1 MSDKKSSLNPDWGTP
16 AKVEMLADQL
26 QKDENV
32 RAADRALVDA
42 LANGSP
48 PWSADEAQK
57 FQIQLNINWL
67 ELTTKLQ
74 GAIGQIN
81 NAFIPNGNYFSCF
94 SESGNVTKKDKWGAT
109 FTKEINKILKKGKS
123 GKRNHFTLRSRNAS
137 VALHGVGALL
147 WTNSTRLLPKFV
159 PLEDLLIPTNT
170 LLDFSTNLTEFFV
183 NLYLTPGE
191 LFRMACT
198 GKKDP
203 GWNQTAVHKV
213 LSDMK
218 DEANTPYFSQS
229 ISQWTERPEALQELW
244 KQNQGFLECA
254 AVPKARLRAFY
265 YQKVDDQKWYRKI
278 ILRDSTPSLEKG
290 QEFIYDGPTAFSD
303 DIDNIIQCQF
313 GDNSLIAPLQFHSV
327 RGIGTLLYGPCF
339 TSNRLRCQF
348 IQHTFVNLLTFWR
361 ITDPVDRDRLK
372 AILLL
377 QHGIIPEGASVV
389 PNNERHQIDP
399 RLVEFSMA
407 QLRQNIGE
415 NSSSYTPSADTG
427 TRKERTAFEV
437 KAQLQSSSAM
447 VSNVLSMMYQQ
458 EIYLYEELVR
468 RALLPNTDDPTA
480 KRFQE
485 ACLKA
490 GIPQKLMVPDNWR
503 IVPER
508 VLGAGDG
515 MLAQA
520 QADALMSQRQTFE
533 PESQR
538 KIQRLW
544 TSTLLDDPERAQEL
558 VPEAPDQSTSGTRA
572 AEDLYGTLMRGIA
585 VPMRKGID
593 YVGYCAA
600 LLQMMEVEISSTMQ
614 QGEDAMGTPE
624 QLKGFVTVAQSI
636 EQNIQFL
643 SQNEENKPIVK
654 QLQDKLT
661 ALLNEVK
668 GIAQRQAQ
676 AAGAQQQQPDP
687 EAMAKAQ
694 TMTMLAQVKAT
705 ISQATAAQKMQLKQ
719 QQFDQKQRQ
728 QAAKHEQDLTS
739 KGAQLGA
746 SLATQRAQTE
756 QELAANRALTTSELM
771 AKGARTGADVAA
783 VKIKAK
789 AKPANGGGE

>member
-1 MSDKKSSLNPDWGTP
+1 MVCDQMQRD
-16 AKVEMLADQL
+16 EM
-26 QKDENV
+26 V
-32 RAADRALVDA
+32 RAADRALIDG

-48 PWSADEAQK
+48 PWTADEAQK
-57 FQIQLNINWL
+57 YSIQVNVNWL
-67 ELTTKLQ
+67 ELTRKLQ
-74 GAIGQIN
+74 DAIGQIN
-81 NAFIPNGNYFSCF
+81 GAFIPSGNYFTAH
-94 SESGNVTKKDKWGAT
+94 SESGSVTKKDRWGQT
-109 FTKEINKILKKGKS
+109 FTKEINFILKKRGS
-123 GKRNHFTLRSRNAS
+123 GKRFHYLLRSRNAS
-137 VALHGVGALL
+137 VALHGLGPFVWSNGQ
-147 WTNSTRLLPKFV
+147 RLLPRFC
-159 PLEDLLIPTNT
+159 PLEDLLIPTDT
-170 LLDFSTNLTEFFV
+170 LLDLNTNLTEFAM

-191 LFRMACT
+191 LFRMACM
-198 GKKDP
+198 GKVDK
-203 GWNQTAVHKV
+203 GWNQEVVKNILV
-213 LSDMK
+213 DLK
-218 DEANTPYFSQS
+218 DDANTPYFTQNMTD
-229 ISQWTERPEALQELW
+229 WYERPEALAELY
-244 KQNQGFLECA
+244 KQNRGFLECA
-254 AVPKARLRAFY
+254 VVPKVRLRMFY
-265 YQKVDDQKWYRKI
+265 YMDPESQHWFRKI
-278 ILRDSTPSLEKG
+278 VLRDNTPRQTKEKA
-290 QEFIYDGPTAFSD
+290 FVYDGTTKFAEELD
-303 DIDNIIQCQF
+303 HILQLQA
-313 GDNSLIAPLQFHSV
+313 GDNSLVSPLKYHSV
-327 RGIGTLLYGPCF
+327 RGLGTMCYAAAF

-348 IQHTFVNLLTFWR
+348 IQHTFTNLLTLWR

-372 AILLL
+372 AILLT
-377 QHGIIPEGASVV
+377 QHGILPEGATII

-399 RLVEFSMA
+399 KLVEFGLA
-407 QLRQNIGE
+407 QLRQNLGE

-447 VSNVLSMMYQQ
+447 VGNVLSMMYAQ
-458 EIYLYEELVR
+458 EIFLYEELVR

-480 KRFQE
+480 KSFQA
-485 ACLKA
+485 ACAKA
-490 GIPQKLMVPDNWR
+490 GIPDKLMVPDNWR

-544 TSTLLDDPERAQEL
+544 TSTLLDDPERAAEL
-558 VPEAPDQSTSGTRA
+558 VPEAPDMSTSGTRA
-572 AEDLYGTLMRGIA
+572 AEDTYGTMMRGIA
-585 VPMRKGID
+585 IPMRKGVD
-593 YVGYCAA
+593 HVGFCAA
-600 LLQMMEVEISSTMQ
+600 LLQMMEVEISGTMQ
-614 QGEDAMGTPE
+614 QGEDATGTPE

-661 ALLNEVK
+661 ELLNLVK
-668 GIAQRQAQ
+668 AMAQRQAQ
-676 AAGAQQQQPDP
+676 AAGAQQPQPDP
-687 EAMAKAQ
+687 EAMAKAS
-694 TMTMLAQVKAT
+694 TMTMLAQVKAQ

-789 AKPANGGGE
+789 NKPANGGGE